1 MWRRD
6 KKGKKPG
13 KGGNEPRKHFL
24 EGPLGRFTE
33 ALVCF
38 AFMGCAVW
46 GFHVYAFKSGKFNVK
61 TIRVEGALAL
71 SEAEIIRTSGVTSD
85 DCIFLVSSEEVRAR
99 VAAMPFVRD
108 CLVEK
113 IFPGRV
119 IIRIS
124 EREALA
130 TLLVNNRAFVIDRD
144 GHVLRELK
152 SDEPPVGPF
161 ITDVADIGYVE
172 VGKQL
177 DQAPLHDAVAVWE
190 AFRATSMAQ
199 EVTVSEICALR
210 DTRVCMYCDD
220 YGCEIRWG
228 RGNLAAQ
235 AWKLDVFWKSQNK
248 RIACKEYV
256 DLRFGNDVVCR

>member
-1 MWRRD
+1 MSRRD
-6 KKGKKPG
+6 KKGKTTK
-13 KGGNEPRKHFL
+13 KGGGEPRRHL
-24 EGPLGRFTE
+24 MEGPLGRLTE

-38 AFMGCAVW
+38 AFIGCVVW
-46 GFHVYAFKSGKFNVK
+46 GFHSYAFNSGKYNVK
-61 TIRVEGALAL
+61 TIRVEGAIAL
-71 SEAEIIRTSGVTSD
+71 SEAEIIKTSGVTSD
-85 DCIFLVSSEEVRAR
+85 DCIFLLDAGKVRER
-99 VAAMPFVRD
+99 VAGMPYVRE
-108 CLVEK
+108 CWVEK

-130 TLLVNNRAFVIDRD
+130 TLLVNNRAFAIDRD
-144 GHVLRELK
+144 GHVLRELNQ
-152 SDEPPVGPF
+152 DEPPIGPF
-161 ITDVADIGYVE
+161 ITDVADVGYVE

-177 DQAPLHDAVAVWE
+177 KQAPLHEAVAVWE
-190 AFRATSMAQ
+190 AFRNTSMAS

-228 RGNLAAQ
+228 RGNLDAQ

-248 RIACKEYV
+248 RIACNEYV